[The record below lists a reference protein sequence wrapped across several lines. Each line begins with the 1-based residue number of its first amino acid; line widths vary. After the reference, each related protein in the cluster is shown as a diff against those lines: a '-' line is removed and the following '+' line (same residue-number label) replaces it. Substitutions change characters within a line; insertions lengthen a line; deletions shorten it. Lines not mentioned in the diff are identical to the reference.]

1 MKDQSGT
8 NHELSEENAF
18 LKQKIRELKHSE
30 ADIAFFM
37 ENIYA
42 IFRHRR

>member
-18 LKQKIRELKHSE
+18 LKRKIRELKHSE
-30 ADIAFFM
+30 ADKAFFM
-37 ENIYA
+37 ENFYA
-42 IFRHRR
+42 IFHYRR

>member
-18 LKQKIRELKHSE
+18 SKQKIRELKHSE
-30 ADIAFFM
+30 ADKAFFYG
-37 ENIYA
+37 E
-42 IFRHRR
+42 FLCDFSS

>member
-8 NHELSEENAF
+8 NQELSEENAF

-30 ADIAFFM
+30 ADIALFYGEFLCD
-37 ENIYA
+37 
-42 IFRHRR
+42 FSS